1 MNTVIVKKYTN
12 NKLYVPR
19 GMTEPVGYIT
29 LKDIV
34 SIIRKG
40 KDVRVVDN
48 VTNED
53 ITQATLRMAAMENLD
68 LSVEKLV
75 ELIRG

>member
-1 MNTVIVKKYTN
+1 METVIIKKYSN
-12 NKLYVPR
+12 NKLYIPR
-19 GMTEPVGYIT
+19 GMTEPTGYIT
-29 LKDIV
+29 LKDVV

-40 KDVRVVDN
+40 KDIRVVDN
-48 VTNED
+48 VSGED

-75 ELIRG
+75 DLIRG